1 MVKEFLMSTLLVL
14 LQYIVP
20 QHLISYLAGKLADGK
35 LFKNQ
40 LIRLFVRR
48 YNVDLSESKIE
59 DIHQFKNFNAFFTRE
74 LKPGARPAASVSG
87 AILCPADGAI
97 SQLGAISNN
106 NLLQAKGRFFSL
118 DALLGGESK
127 LAAQFQEGCFATV
140 YLSPRDYHRVH
151 MPLGGRLLKMIYI
164 PGRLFSVNQA
174 TAGRIPNLFARN
186 ERLVCLFQ
194 TDAGVMAVILVGA
207 MIVSGIETI
216 WSGQVGTTAGS
227 GAIRSTGYSEHSPP
241 IEIARGSEMGRFK
254 LGSTVIVLFTHGAI
268 TLETD
273 LKAQTPVRMGQLLG
287 RLNGVDA
294 NAKKPV

>member
-1 MVKEFLMSTLLVL
+1 MSTLFVL

-20 QHLISYLAGKLADGK
+20 QHLISYLAGKLADGR

-40 LIRLFVRR
+40 LIRIFVKR

-74 LKPGARPAASVSG
+74 LKPGARPAANVSG

-106 NLLQAKGRFFSL
+106 LLQAKSRFFSL
-118 DALLGGESK
+118 EALLGGESN
-127 LAAQFQEGCFATV
+127 LTAQFQEGCFATV

-151 MPLGGRLLKMIYI
+151 MPLGGRLHKMIYI

-174 TAGRIPNLFARN
+174 TANRIPNLFARN
-186 ERLVCLFQ
+186 ERVGCLFH
-194 TDAGVMAVILVGA
+194 TDAGAMAVILVGA

-216 WSGQVGTTAGS
+216 WSGQVGTTAGT
-227 GAIRSTGYSEHSPP
+227 GAIRSTDYSEHSPP

-254 LGSTVIVLFTHGAI
+254 LGSTVIVLFAHGAI
-268 TLETD
+268 TLEPD

-287 RLNGVDA
+287 RINGVDA
-294 NAKKPV
+294 NAKNTV

>member
-1 MVKEFLMSTLLVL
+1 MSTLFVL

-20 QHLISYLAGKLADGK
+20 QHLISYLAGKLADGR

-40 LIRLFVRR
+40 LIRIFVKR

-74 LKPGARPAASVSG
+74 LKPGARPAANVSG

-106 NLLQAKGRFFSL
+106 LLQAKSRFFSL
-118 DALLGGESK
+118 EALLGGESN
-127 LAAQFQEGCFATV
+127 LTAQFQEGCFATV

-151 MPLGGRLLKMIYI
+151 MPLGGRLHKMIYI

-174 TAGRIPNLFARN
+174 TARRIPNLFARN
-186 ERLVCLFQ
+186 ERVVCLFH
-194 TDAGVMAVILVGA
+194 TDAGAMAVILVGA

-216 WSGQVGTTAGS
+216 WSGQVGTTAGT
-227 GAIRSTGYSEHSPP
+227 GAIRSTDYSEHSPP

-254 LGSTVIVLFTHGAI
+254 LGSTVIVLFAHGAI
-268 TLETD
+268 TLEPD

-287 RLNGVDA
+287 RINGVDA
-294 NAKKPV
+294 NAKNTV

>member
-1 MVKEFLMSTLLVL
+1 MVKESLMSTLFVL

-20 QHLISYLAGKLADGK
+20 QHLISYLAGKLADGR

-40 LIRLFVRR
+40 LIRIFVKR

-74 LKPGARPAASVSG
+74 LKPGARPAANVSG

-106 NLLQAKGRFFSL
+106 LLQAKSRFFSL
-118 DALLGGESK
+118 EALLGGESN
-127 LAAQFQEGCFATV
+127 LTAQFQEGCFATV

-151 MPLGGRLLKMIYI
+151 MPLGGRLHKMIYI

-174 TAGRIPNLFARN
+174 TANRIPNLFARN
-186 ERLVCLFQ
+186 ERVVCLFH
-194 TDAGVMAVILVGA
+194 TDAGAMAVILVGA

-216 WSGQVGTTAGS
+216 WSGQVGTTAGT
-227 GAIRSTGYSEHSPP
+227 GAIRSTDYSEHSPP

-254 LGSTVIVLFTHGAI
+254 LGSTVIVLFAHGAI
-268 TLETD
+268 TLEPD

-287 RLNGVDA
+287 RINGVDA
-294 NAKKPV
+294 NAKNTV

>member
-1 MVKEFLMSTLLVL
+1 MSTLFVL

-20 QHLISYLAGKLADGK
+20 QHLISYLAGKLADGR

-40 LIRLFVRR
+40 LIRIFVKR

-74 LKPGARPAASVSG
+74 LKPGARPAANVSG

-106 NLLQAKGRFFSL
+106 LLQAKSRFFSL
-118 DALLGGESK
+118 EALLGGESN

-151 MPLGGRLLKMIYI
+151 MPLGGRLHKMIYI

-174 TAGRIPNLFARN
+174 TARRIPNLFARN
-186 ERLVCLFQ
+186 ERVVCLFH
-194 TDAGVMAVILVGA
+194 TDAGAMAVILVGA

-216 WSGQVGTTAGS
+216 WSGQVGTTAGT
-227 GAIRSTGYSEHSPP
+227 GAIRSTDYSEHSPP

-254 LGSTVIVLFTHGAI
+254 LGSTVIVLFAHGAI
-268 TLETD
+268 TLEPD

-287 RLNGVDA
+287 RINGVDA
-294 NAKKPV
+294 NAKNTV

>member
-1 MVKEFLMSTLLVL
+1 MSTLFVL

-20 QHLISYLAGKLADGK
+20 QHLISYLAGKLADGR

-40 LIRLFVRR
+40 LIRIFVKR

-74 LKPGARPAASVSG
+74 LTPGARPAANVSG

-106 NLLQAKGRFFSL
+106 LLQAKSRFFSL
-118 DALLGGESK
+118 EALLGGESN
-127 LAAQFQEGCFATV
+127 LTAQFQEGCFATV

-151 MPLGGRLLKMIYI
+151 MPLGGRLHKMIYI

-174 TAGRIPNLFARN
+174 TARRIPNLFARN
-186 ERLVCLFQ
+186 ERVVCLFH
-194 TDAGVMAVILVGA
+194 TDAGAMAVILVGA

-216 WSGQVGTTAGS
+216 WSGQVGTTAGT
-227 GAIRSTGYSEHSPP
+227 GAIRSTDYSEHSPP

-254 LGSTVIVLFTHGAI
+254 LGSTVIVLFAHGAI
-268 TLETD
+268 TLEPD

-287 RLNGVDA
+287 RINGVDA
-294 NAKKPV
+294 NAKNTV